1 MSGTGY
7 RWEPTTTEVVAMSR
21 PDYRKHKGSGYYE
34 WHFCTSCPNW
44 PIHAY
49 DSQSTAGALTLCD
62 HCQQLERDGQC
73 T

>member
-1 MSGTGY
+1 
-7 RWEPTTTEVVAMSR
+7 MSR